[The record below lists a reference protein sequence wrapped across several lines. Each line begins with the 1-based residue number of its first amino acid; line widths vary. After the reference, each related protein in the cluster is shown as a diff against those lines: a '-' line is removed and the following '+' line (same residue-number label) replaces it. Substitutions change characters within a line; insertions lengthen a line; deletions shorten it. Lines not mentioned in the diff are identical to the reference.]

1 MSTTIVNYNFR
12 QVHRQESTQL
22 KVELVY
28 EAVGIDI
35 QSRTNYALYLVDAEY
50 EKPVA
55 IIRSIAGTI
64 DLQDKIPYVPS
75 DGIHHLEL
83 YKLIDDTEII
93 LYRASDGLQNQQLPE
108 VRAQPTNAA
117 TTTNTEVIDVVT
129 DFEIT
134 YAFELNQLRVTHN
147 ISAEEVDS
155 AQLLHLL
162 HTNGG
167 SVDDVM
173 AIIRLRR
180 VGSRDNLT
188 A

>member
-117 TTTNTEVIDVVT
+117 TTANLDVNDVAT
-129 DFEIT
+129 DFVIT
-134 YAFELNQLRVTHN
+134 YASELTQLREIHH
-147 ISAEEVDS
+147 ISVEEP
-155 AQLLHLL
+155 QLLHYL
-162 HTNGG
+162 HINQG
-167 SVDDVM
+167 DVEVVV
-173 AIIRLRR
+173 AIIRSLP
-180 VGSRDNLT
+180 
-188 A
+188 